1 MCAVTCAGRGFEAF
15 TAASILLWLHGSHAD
30 QTPPKL
36 HCPTANPDDSE
47 LAIYVVRVT
56 ILCGVLAVALDV
68 INQLAFFIDWETS
81 IRSWVIS
88 AFVAS
93 GIAAPVSFA
102 IARAHLEL
110 YRAKLAVDEL
120 SRTDPLTGLLNR
132 RALLGSDQ
140 EPTPQV
146 MALVIADIDRFKTVN
161 DTQGHMAGDEVIK
174 MVGRAMEAELG
185 TFGRVGRL
193 GGEEF
198 ALVSPSIATEELMTG
213 LWDFRD
219 RIAATP
225 IIVGSASV
233 RVTISIGVASRKE
246 GQSFA
251 ELFVE
256 ADRALYLAKA
266 SGRNRVVS
274 SEDLQKTDVTTP
286 GEQSYVSSSERKF
299 RTAG

>member
-1 MCAVTCAGRGFEAF
+1 MPLKRRLS
-15 TAASILLWLHGSHAD
+15 SIVRPAIRTD
-30 QTPPKL
+30 K
-36 HCPTANPDDSE
+36 E
-47 LAIYVVRVT
+47 LVAYVVRVT
-56 ILCGVLAVALDV
+56 VLCGMLAVSLDV
-68 INQLAFFIDWETS
+68 INQLVFFIDWETS

-88 AFVAS
+88 VFVAC
-93 GIAAPVSFA
+93 GIAAPVAFA

-110 YRAKLAVDEL
+110 YRAKLVVDEL

-132 RALLGSDQ
+132 RALLGSDE

-161 DTQGHMAGDEVIK
+161 DSHGHLAGDEVIK
-174 MVGRAMEAELG
+174 MVGRAMQAELG
-185 TFGRVGRL
+185 TFGKVGRL

-198 ALVSPSIATEELMTG
+198 ALVSSGSATDKLIAG

-225 IIVGSASV
+225 IVAGSVSI
-233 RVTISIGVASRKE
+233 RVTISIGVASRKA

-251 ELFVE
+251 ELFAE

-274 SEDLQKTDVTTP
+274 SDDLHKVDDTTHEKLRIES
-286 GEQSYVSSSERKF
+286 GERKY
-299 RTAG
+299 RSTG

>member
-1 MCAVTCAGRGFEAF
+1 M
-15 TAASILLWLHGSHAD
+15 AAMPLKRRLSFVRPAIRTD
-30 QTPPKL
+30 K
-36 HCPTANPDDSE
+36 E
-47 LAIYVVRVT
+47 LVAYVVRIT

-68 INQLAFFIDWETS
+68 INQLVFFIDWETS

-88 AFVAS
+88 AFVAT
-93 GIAAPVSFA
+93 GIAAPVAFA

-110 YRAKLAVDEL
+110 YRAKLAVEEL

-132 RALLGSDQ
+132 RALLGNAE
-140 EPTPQV
+140 EPAPQV

-161 DTQGHMAGDEVIK
+161 DTHGHMAGDEVIK

-198 ALVSPSIATEELMTG
+198 ALVSSSAATEELMTG

-219 RIAATP
+219 RIASTP
-225 IIVGSASV
+225 IVVGSASV

-251 ELFVE
+251 ELFVD

-274 SEDLQKTDVTTP
+274 AEDLQRSDSAEP
-286 GEQSYVSSSERKF
+286 EQPSVPAERKY
-299 RTAG
+299 RSVG

>member
-1 MCAVTCAGRGFEAF
+1 MPIKSRLR
-15 TAASILLWLHGSHAD
+15 SIARPVIR
-30 QTPPKL
+30 TKK
-36 HCPTANPDDSE
+36 E
-47 LAIYVVRVT
+47 LASYVVRVT
-56 ILCGVLAVALDV
+56 ILCGVLAVTLDV
-68 INQLAFFIDWETS
+68 INQLVFFIDWETS

-93 GIAAPVSFA
+93 GIATPVAFA

-110 YRAKLAVDEL
+110 YRAKLAVEEL

-132 RALLGSDQ
+132 RALLGSLE

-161 DTQGHMAGDEVIK
+161 DTHGHMAGDEVIK

-198 ALVSPSIATEELMTG
+198 ALVSPSAATEELMTA

-219 RIAATP
+219 RIASTP
-225 IIVGSASV
+225 IVAGSASV
-233 RVTISIGVASRKE
+233 AVTISIGVASRKE

-251 ELFVE
+251 ELFVV

-266 SGRNRVVS
+266 SGRNRVVTAD
-274 SEDLQKTDVTTP
+274 DLLEPDAATP
-286 GEQSYVSSSERKF
+286 APSRIAAGERQYRS
-299 RTAG
+299 AG